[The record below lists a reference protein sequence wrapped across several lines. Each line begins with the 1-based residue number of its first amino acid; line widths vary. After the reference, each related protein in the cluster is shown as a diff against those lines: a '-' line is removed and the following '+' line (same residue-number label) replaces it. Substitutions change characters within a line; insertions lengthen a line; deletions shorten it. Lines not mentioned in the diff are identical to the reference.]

1 MNVRKIAIIATATAI
16 VAGIGA
22 ASIGVATAGTTST
35 RALDAAPGQIT
46 VINAATDP
54 QGAVEA
60 LKLYDDATDRSFTP
74 TGTPTYSQTKWGP
87 VTDMDGNPAPVVI
100 GNSKTKQSVT
110 ERLEIKHETSSS
122 WSLGGSIET
131 SMGFDL
137 AELVDAE
144 LSVKFTANH
153 TWESSS
159 ADTQGIW
166 VTAIPG
172 KTVWIEASTSTASY
186 TGNFEFT
193 SNGARYEVDNVTITQ
208 PAAPTTDAMA
218 VTNYRVM
225 EVNSGQIGLPANTT
239 GGLKALNALP
249 RLGAY
254 IADGH

>member
-60 LKLYDDATDRSFTP
+60 LKLYDAATDRSFTP

-166 VTAIPG
+166 VTALPG

>member
-1 MNVRKIAIIATATAI
+1 MNIRKTAIIGTGIAM
-16 VAGIGA
+16 VAGLGA
-22 ASIGVATAGTTST
+22 ASIGVAAASPGAK
-35 RALDAAPGQIT
+35 RALDTTPGQIT

-54 QGAVEA
+54 QGAVDA
-60 LKLYDDATDRSFTP
+60 LKLYEDATDRSFTP
-74 TGTPTYSQTKWGP
+74 TGTPSYSQTKWGV

-110 ERLEIKHETSSS
+110 ERLEVKHETSSS

-131 SMGFDL
+131 TMGFDL
-137 AELVDAE
+137 AEVVDAE

-166 VTAIPG
+166 VTALPG
-172 KTVWIEASTSTASY
+172 KAVWIEASTSTASY

-193 SNGARYEVDNVTITQ
+193 SGGARYEVDNVTITQ
-208 PAAPTTDAMA
+208 PASPTTDAMA

-225 EVNSGQIGLPANTT
+225 ETNSKTAGVPADTT
-239 GGLKALNALP
+239 GGLTTLNALP

-254 IADGH
+254 IAAGH

>member
-1 MNVRKIAIIATATAI
+1 MNIRKITIVGIGTAL
-16 VAGIGA
+16 VASIGA
-22 ASIGVATAGTTST
+22 ASIGIAAAGTTST
-35 RALDAAPGQIT
+35 RALNAAPGQIT
-46 VINAATDP
+46 VVNAATDP
-54 QGAVEA
+54 QGAVQA
-60 LKLYDDATDRSFTP
+60 LKLYEDATDRSFTP
-74 TGTPTYSQTKWGP
+74 TASPTYSQTKWGP

-110 ERLEIKHETSSS
+110 ERLEVKHETSSS

-159 ADTQGIW
+159 ADTQGVW
-166 VTAIPG
+166 VTALPG

-193 SNGARYEVDNVTITQ
+193 SNGARYEVDDVTITQ
-208 PAAPTTDAMA
+208 PASPTTDAMA

-225 EVNSGQIGLPANTT
+225 QVDSGQIGLPADTT
-239 GGLKALNALP
+239 GGLKPMNALP

-254 IADGH
+254 IAAGH